1 MDSPRPNEAEVQLRR
16 LRGHSQELE
25 SKVPRWV
32 KKGSQGLQALLSHGI
47 SGMLTLQHPRTLR
60 ELGTALLGLHPFGQ
74 GLRGQLGLPEASKY
88 LASRKTQHNTIL
100 FS

>member
-88 LASRKTQHNTIL
+88 LAYRKTQHNTIL